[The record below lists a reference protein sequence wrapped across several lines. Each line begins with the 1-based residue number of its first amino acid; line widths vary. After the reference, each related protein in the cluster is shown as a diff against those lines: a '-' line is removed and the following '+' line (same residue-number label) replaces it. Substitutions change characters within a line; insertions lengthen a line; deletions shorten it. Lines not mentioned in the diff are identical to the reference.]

1 MAGLFPIRR
10 TSLDWLVLLFV
21 ATAWAGYWAAYDQEA
36 AWSKVWLIVLA
47 AFFYYAVAG
56 QPAENLDWVCVSFFC
71 IGLGMSIFFF
81 LTHDFIAL
89 PRKVELVNRIGR
101 WIMETRP
108 TTGLAPIHPN
118 YVAGVIAITTPFIF
132 YPAGKLIKSTNRFS
146 LVLGFFIVAGLSL
159 ALFAILMATSRGI
172 LMAIASAGGVWI
184 IGWIVDRTR
193 NRLQLHREVIFPSLV
208 LIYLCAVVL
217 FLYAGP
223 ANSGGVI
230 SPEYFYGTGSRAE
243 LFERSLYLV
252 TDFPFTGG
260 GLNAFPGLYSYY
272 MLGIPFYNVVNS
284 HNLFLDVAI
293 EQGLLGGLS
302 FLLIFLMSIW
312 LTARAIVKT
321 DSAQARRFG
330 WLLLF
335 ALVIAF
341 IHGMV
346 DDYLYNGAGTLLS
359 LALAG
364 LSMMIQPQAAVAASP
379 KFYRVGGFVTL
390 VLIVLIVINF
400 NRLRSAW
407 QADLGAVQ
415 MAKVELAG
423 FPTNQWTEASILPQ
437 LEQANGL
444 LHSALQIDSA
454 NRTANHRLGLI
465 SMLEGDF
472 VSATT
477 YLEKAYQ
484 ATPNHRGLIK
494 SLGYSYAWLGNTDK
508 ALFFLSKIPE
518 AKDELDVYVWWWDT
532 QGRDDLSINASQQ
545 EARLKSQTYQP

>member
-21 ATAWAGYWAAYDQEA
+21 ATAWAGYWAAYDQET

-47 AFFYYAVAG
+47 AMLYFAVAG
-56 QPAENLDWVCVSFFC
+56 QPAENLDWICVSFFC
-71 IGLGMSIFFF
+71 IGLGVSFYFF

-101 WIMETRP
+101 WIMEARP
-108 TTGLAPIHPN
+108 TVGWTPIHPN
-118 YVAGVIAITTPFIF
+118 YVAGLISITTPFIL
-132 YPAGKLIKSTNRFS
+132 YPAEKLIKSRNRFS

-159 ALFAILMATSRGI
+159 AVFAILMATSRGI
-172 LMAIASAGGVWI
+172 IMAIVSAAGVWI
-184 IGWIVDRTR
+184 IGWIVDRNR
-193 NRLQLHREVIFPSLV
+193 NRLQLHREVVFPSLV

-223 ANSGGVI
+223 ANSGGTI
-230 SPEYFYGTGSRAE
+230 SPNYYYGTGSRGE
-243 LFERSLYLV
+243 LFERSLYIV

-293 EQGLLGGLS
+293 EQGLLGGIS
-302 FLLIFLMSIW
+302 FLAIFLISIW
-312 LTARAIVKT
+312 LVARAIVKT
-321 DSAQARRFG
+321 DSDQARRIA
-330 WLLLF
+330 WLVLL

-341 IHGMV
+341 VHGMV

-364 LSMMIQPQAAVAASP
+364 VSVTIRPEAAIIISP
-379 KFYRVGGFVTL
+379 KFYRIGSFVAF
-390 VLIVLIVINF
+390 VLIALIVINF
-400 NRLRSAW
+400 NRVRSAW

-423 FPTNQWTEASILPQ
+423 FPTDQWTESSILPQ
-437 LEQANGL
+437 LEQAKAS
-444 LHSALQIDSA
+444 LHAALEADST

-465 SMLEGDF
+465 SMLQGDF
-472 VSATT
+472 LSATN
-477 YLEKAYQ
+477 YLESAYRES
-484 ATPNHRGLIK
+484 PNHRGIIK
-494 SLGYSYAWLGNTDK
+494 SLGYSYAWLGNKGK

-518 AKDELDVYVWWWDT
+518 AKDELGVYVWWWDT
-532 QGRDDLSINASQQ
+532 QGRHDLSINASQQ
-545 EARLKSQTYQP
+545 EELLKSQTHQP

>member
-1 MAGLFPIRR
+1 
-10 TSLDWLVLLFV
+10 LLFA
-21 ATAWAGYWAAYDQEA
+21 ATAWAGYWAAYDEET

-47 AFFYYAVAG
+47 ALLYYAVAG
-56 QPAENLDWVCVSFFC
+56 QPAENIYWVCVSFFC
-71 IGLGMSIFFF
+71 VGLGVSIYFF

-108 TTGLAPIHPN
+108 TVGWTPIHPN
-118 YVAGVIAITTPFIF
+118 YAAGVIAVTTPFIL
-132 YPAGKLIKSTNRFS
+132 YPAQKLIKSTNRFS
-146 LVLGFFIVAGLSL
+146 LVLWVFIVTGLSV

-172 LMAIASAGGVWI
+172 FMAIASAGGIWML
-184 IGWIVDRTR
+184 GWIVDRNK

-230 SPEYFYGTGSRAE
+230 SPDYFYGTGSRGE

-284 HNLFLDVAI
+284 HNLFLDVTI

-302 FLLIFLMSIW
+302 FLIIFLMSIW
-312 LTARAIVKT
+312 LTARALVKT

-330 WLLLF
+330 WLILF

-341 IHGMV
+341 VHGMV

-364 LSMMIQPQAAVAASP
+364 LSMTTRPEAATIGSP
-379 KFYRVGGFVTL
+379 KFYRIGSFVTF

-423 FPTNQWTEASILPQ
+423 FPTNQWTEPSILPQ
-437 LEQANGL
+437 LEQAQGS
-444 LHSALQIDSA
+444 LHSALEADPT

-465 SMLEGDF
+465 SMLQGDF
-472 VSATT
+472 ISATN
-477 YLEKAYQ
+477 YLESAYRES
-484 ATPNHRGLIK
+484 PNHRGIIK

-518 AKDELDVYVWWWDT
+518 AQDELGVYAWWWDT

-545 EARLKSQTYQP
+545 EARLKLQTYQP